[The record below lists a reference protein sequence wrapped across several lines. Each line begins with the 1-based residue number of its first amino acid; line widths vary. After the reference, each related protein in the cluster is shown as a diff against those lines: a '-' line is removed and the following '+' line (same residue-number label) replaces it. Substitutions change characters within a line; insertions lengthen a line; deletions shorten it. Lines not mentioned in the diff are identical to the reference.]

1 MQKNPNPLYVLLAIT
16 LMTGTLLAGCS
27 DNSTTQTTTQ
37 TPDTSGITQST
48 VDTQTQSAA
57 TQMTQDYSTQTQAD
71 TQTQTQTQTQQTQAK
86 VPVHVAT
93 KPTAPKPVVV
103 TYTYK
108 NNTYNEST
116 TAYTPGGAE
125 DVIFKF
131 GLQNDVVTSVEIVS
145 TPTNPRSPRYE
156 ENFISGIQQIVG
168 MKLDS
173 LGSFSAVNGASL
185 TTGAFND
192 AVAQLKVDAKA

>member
-27 DNSTTQTTTQ
+27 DNSATQTTNTQ
-37 TPDTSGITQST
+37 TQDTSGLTQST
-48 VDTQTQSAA
+48 VDTTSQT
-57 TQMTQDYSTQTQAD
+57 TQDYSTQTQAD

-86 VPVHVAT
+86 VPVHT
-93 KPTAPKPVVV
+93 TPKPVVV

-173 LGSFSAVNGASL
+173 LGTFSAVNGSSL